1 MAKSLILAASAVAS
15 LLLARHVPEYSPPI
29 LWTFLGLYSVLLTS
43 MFTYRTVLYPRF
55 FSSIR
60 HIPTPKG
67 AHWLLGH
74 FPEIFR
80 NPTGTP
86 HVKWVEELSNNEGLI
101 RYIGL
106 FGGERIMP
114 CNAKTL
120 SEVLHHKSYQF
131 VKPPFMRESIGNIL
145 GLRGLLFAEGDEH
158 RHQRKL
164 LLPAFS
170 HSHIKNLVPSFWSI
184 SRDLAESITSV
195 VAAAENGVPVIE
207 MGRWCSLATLDIIGR
222 AGFGYE
228 FHALETGSEDGES
241 KNELAWA
248 YNAVF
253 KPTGWAKGM
262 HIARIIVPGWFLA
275 SLPLRRNKEVRKA
288 SQTIKR
294 ISVEIINDK
303 KLKLAEKKSTGGGDE
318 RDILSIMLNSG
329 NYHGEDGVEA
339 MRDQMMTFLTAGHE
353 TTATA
358 MMWGLHLLS
367 LKENRHIQL
376 RLREEIRAAF
386 PQGIPENVSFEQ
398 IEALKYLRNV
408 TSEVLRVYPPV
419 LLTARH
425 AAEDT
430 TLGGQFIPKGSHIV
444 LVPWAINRS
453 KELWGEDAEVFRPER
468 WEEGQMESNY
478 SFMTFLAGPRGC
490 IGNVFAKV
498 EYKCLLAALIG
509 RFDFAEA
516 VEGRVVVIKSG
527 VTGKPQDGIPLK
539 VSVVPGW

>member
-1 MAKSLILAASAVAS
+1 MAKSLIFAASAVAS
-15 LLLARHVPEYSPPI
+15 LLLARHAPEYSPPI
-29 LWTFLGLYSVLLTS
+29 VWTFLGLYSVLLTS
-43 MFTYRTVLYPRF
+43 VFMYRTVLYPRF
-55 FSSIR
+55 FSPIR

-74 FPEIFR
+74 FPDIFR
-80 NPTGTP
+80 YPTGNP
-86 HVKWVEELSNNEGLI
+86 QLRWVEELSNNDGLI

-120 SEVLHHKSYQF
+120 SEVLHHKSYHF
-131 VKPPFMRESIGNIL
+131 IKPPFMRQSIGNVL

-170 HSHIKNLVPSFWSI
+170 HSHIKNLVPTFWSI
-184 SRDLAESITSV
+184 SRDLTESISSI

-228 FHALETGSEDGES
+228 FHALETSSEDGES

-248 YNAVF
+248 YNTIF
-253 KPTGWAKGM
+253 KPTGWAMGM
-262 HIARIIVPGWFLA
+262 RIAHIVLPGWFLE

-294 ISVEIINDK
+294 ISVEIINAK
-303 KLKLAEKKSTGGGDE
+303 KLELAEKKSTGGGDE

-329 NYHGEDGVEA
+329 NYHGADGVEA

-358 MMWGLHLLS
+358 MMWGLHILS
-367 LKENRHIQL
+367 LKENHHIQI

-386 PQGIPENVSFEQ
+386 PQGIPENVSYEQ

-408 TSEVLRVYPPV
+408 TAEVLRVYPPV
-419 LLTARH
+419 TLTARH

-444 LVPWAINRS
+444 IVPWAINHN
-453 KELWGEDAEVFRPER
+453 KELWGEDADVFKPER
-468 WEEGQMESNY
+468 WEGQLESNY

-509 RFDFAEA
+509 MLPPFF
-516 VEGRVVVIKSG
+516 
-527 VTGKPQDGIPLK
+527 PQMGFFFF
-539 VSVVPGW
+539 VCVRTN